1 MQPLSLKLDTR
12 YEVDPAPSRI
22 NYRFQRLWL
31 MRSFRLFTKLIL
43 PVFLCLAFIFFCF
56 SNEKML
62 NFFKSYSS
70 NAIDSFADRPE
81 LLINLMSIEGASQPL
96 ERIIRDTLPI
106 SLPISGFDF
115 NFTNIREVIES
126 LDAVKSVDIRVISG
140 GILKIRVLERVP
152 EFVWRKNPKELFLLD
167 EGGDIVGRVFNR
179 AQRSDLPFV
188 TGAGAD
194 VALVEIANF
203 INLLKPIEDRV
214 VAYSRISEDRWD
226 IVLDNSQRISLPSD
240 EPELAVG
247 QFLILNQSEN
257 ILDKEIERID
267 FRNKQRLTLTLKN
280 NEINN

>member
-1 MQPLSLKLDTR
+1 MQPLSLKLKKQ
-12 YEVDPAPSRI
+12 YGGDPAPSRI

-43 PVFLCLAFIFFCF
+43 PVFLCLSFIIFCF
-56 SNEKML
+56 SNEKTL

-81 LLINLMSIEGASQPL
+81 LLIKLMSIEGASQPL

-152 EFVWRKNPKELFLLD
+152 EFVWRKTPKELFLLD
-167 EGGDIVGRVFNR
+167 KAGAIVGQVFNR
-179 AQRSDLPFV
+179 AQMSDLPFV
-188 TGAGAD
+188 TGVGAD

-226 IVLDNSQRISLPSD
+226 IVLDSSQRISLPSE

-257 ILDKEIERID
+257 ILDKNIERID
-267 FRNKQRLTLTLKN
+267 FRNKQRLTLTLKD

>member
-81 LLINLMSIEGASQPL
+81 LLIKLMSIEGASQPL

-167 EGGDIVGRVFNR
+167 EGGAIVGRVFNR

-188 TGAGAD
+188 TGSGAD

-226 IVLDNSQRISLPSD
+226 IVLDNSQRISLPSE